1 MELTRAM
8 EIVQALADGIDPLT
22 GEILPAESP
31 YNAPEVIRA
40 LFTVVNSANDA
51 PRKPKM
57 TLEQR
62 QADNLERGRPRNAG
76 MPWTD
81 ALRSTLAE
89 RFSAGQSM
97 GALAADFERSRGSIL
112 AELKRQGL
120 ISDDEPHQGMS
131 R

>member
-1 MELTRAM
+1 MEHSRAM
-8 EIVQALADGIDPLT
+8 DIVQALADGIDPLT

-40 LFTVVNSANDA
+40 LFTLMNSTSGAS
-51 PRKPKM
+51 RKATM
-57 TLEQR
+57 TPEQR

-89 RFSAGQSM
+89 RFSAGQPVS
-97 GALAADFERSRGSIL
+97 ALAADFERSRGSIL

-120 ISDDEPHQGMS
+120 IEEDESPDAVT
-131 R
+131 